1 MLYNNIIIRKA
12 EETRG
17 VKALVVQPKTTA
29 SAYCLDYAVA
39 SIACH
44 YCSFGCHTVSSA
56 S

>member
-29 SAYCLDYAVA
+29 SAKEALQQPF
-39 SIACH
+39 S
-44 YCSFGCHTVSSA
+44 
-56 S
+56 